1 MEQLEQ
7 EEYEDLGL
15 VGRMI
20 RVFTAPSETFE
31 AVSQRCGWLDW
42 FVPTLL
48 VALVSLGAT
57 QMAMPLIQQ
66 AQQEAIQERMA
77 ENPDITAEQRE
88 AMSKMAGVT
97 QVATLV
103 MVPIMAFVMLFIIS
117 LVFLLVSKLIL
128 GGDVTY
134 GQMLA
139 VAAYS
144 YLITILQMIVITPLR
159 LAKETMM
166 LAIGPGI
173 LLPEEMLETFVGKL
187 LNAIDIFVLWQTCVV
202 AIGLAILSR
211 ASAQKALITM
221 LILWLVWILIMS
233 QVGSKFA

>member
-77 ENPDITAEQRE
+77 ENPDISAEQRE
-88 AMSKMAGVT
+88 AMGKMAGVT

-103 MVPIMAFVMLFIIS
+103 MVPIMAFVMLFVVS

-144 YLITILQMIVITPLR
+144 YLITILQMIVITSLR

-187 LNAIDIFVLWQTCVV
+187 LNAVDIFVLWQTCVA
-202 AIGLAILSR
+202 AIGLAVLSR

-233 QVGSKFA
+233 QVVGKFA